1 MEKIRPKKVADLIKR
16 EISSLIPILMRNHS
30 VGFITITHVRMTDDL
45 GIAYLYF
52 TDMAG
57 AEQAKNSLEKLNNS
71 LGFIRSK
78 LAKSLRLRVV
88 PNLKFFIDDAGIW
101 LGYLSVQV
109 ERLACRYSNCRS
121 FCGVLLFRCP
131 WLVAIPRFRTGLA

>member
-45 GIAYLYF
+45 GIAYVYF

-57 AEQAKNSLEKLNNS
+57 IEKAKDSLEKLDEA

-78 LAKSLRLRVV
+78 LAKHLHLRIV
-88 PNLKFFIDDAGIW
+88 PNLKFFIDDS
-101 LGYLSVQV
+101 LSYANHI
-109 ERLACRYSNCRS
+109 ET
-121 FCGVLLFRCP
+121 
-131 WLVAIPRFRTGLA
+131 IIKKIHKDDDHH